1 MPPSV
6 RDLASLVR
14 APAALSVPG
23 DVLAGAAA
31 AGRPLRPATL
41 GTVASSVCL
50 YWAGMALNDYADRHL
65 DAVERPERPIPSG
78 RISPAAAL
86 TTAGTLTGAGLGLAL
101 LAQGRRGLLTALPL
115 AGTVWAYDL
124 ALKPTRA
131 AAGAMAAARALDVL
145 AGAGPGGLRRALP
158 TAAVIGL
165 HTGLLTRL
173 SRYEV
178 HGAPRAVPL
187 TSLAGGLAVGAAAV
201 ARGRGARPADR
212 VTAAVCAAVHTVAGV
227 RAHAAAAR
235 TPSSLRVRQAVVT
248 GIHGLVPLQGA
259 LTAAAGRSVLG
270 ALIAAGLPPA
280 RRLSRKV
287 SPT

>member
-1 MPPSV
+1 MAPSARTLV
-6 RDLASLVR
+6 RLVR

-31 AGRPLRPATL
+31 AGRPLRPSTL

-50 YWAGMALNDYADRHL
+50 YWAGMALNDYADRDL

-78 RISPAAAL
+78 EISPTAAL
-86 TTAGTLTGAGLGLAL
+86 VTAGSLTAAGLGLAV
-101 LAQGRRGLLTALPL
+101 LARGRRGLLTALPL
-115 AGTVWAYDL
+115 AATVWAYDL

-131 AAGAMAAARALDVL
+131 AAPAMAAARALDVL

-158 TAAVIGL
+158 TALTVGL

-187 TSLAGGLAVGAAAV
+187 TSLAGGLAVGAAAL
-201 ARGRGARPADR
+201 ARGRGARPADQAA
-212 VTAAVCAAVHTVAGV
+212 AAVCTAVYTAAGA
-227 RAHAAAAR
+227 RAHVVAAR
-235 TPSSLRVRQAVVT
+235 TPSSLRVRQAVGA
-248 GIHGLVPLQGA
+248 GIHGLLPLQGA
-259 LTAAAGRSVLG
+259 LTAAAGHSALG
-270 ALIAAGLPPA
+270 VFLAAGLPLG
-280 RRLSRKV
+280 RRLGRKV